1 MKPGRHQVRR
11 YEIDVLARH
20 FPPGARILE
29 IGAGTGE
36 QARALCRRGFVV
48 TAVDVPTSEYGRDRV
63 FEVLDY
69 DGKRLPFPGASFDV
83 VFSSNVLE
91 HLEDLPAM
99 LAEMRRVLKPGGY
112 CVHAMPTP
120 AWRMATAVAGYAD
133 ALFYVKRKLSL
144 PSRPPLAKLVRGVA
158 RRMIPR
164 RHGVRGN
171 SLTELWFFRATT
183 WRRVFRENGFEV
195 REERPMGLFY
205 SGYHVLGE
213 RLSTRA
219 RQSLARVFGS
229 ACRVYV
235 VAPGEG
241 LYAAAVHAG
250 EAPRSRSAASAR
262 KVGSSASRA

>member
-36 QARALCRRGFVV
+36 QARELCRRGFVV

-69 DGKRLPFPGASFDV
+69 DGKRLPFPSASFDV
-83 VFSSNVLE
+83 VFSSNVME

-120 AWRMATAVAGYAD
+120 AWRIGTAVAGYAD
-133 ALFYVKRKLSL
+133 ALFYVKRKVSL
-144 PSRPPLAKLVRGVA
+144 PARPPLGKLLRGIA

-171 SLTELWFFRATT
+171 SLTELWFFRAAT

-235 VAPGEG
+235 VAPGDG
-241 LYAAAVHAG
+241 LYAAAAHAG
-250 EAPRSRSAASAR
+250 EAPRSPSAASAR
-262 KVGSSASRA
+262 KVGSTASRA